1 MRQPQATCSGAVCC
15 DGSFHRRWIV
25 RVLAVVLFVY
35 SLFLGGCGQPPQPKE
50 GQSGHEDSA
59 VQQQTQGKIAN
70 LKQGTYT
77 LDELPPPEPV
87 SEVAGLQN
95 VDVGS
100 KGDMYAHP
108 PSGAT
113 FTIENK
119 RRPVSLTFTPSF
131 LSNVPVEKT
140 DGVTF
145 EVWSG
150 KERLYQK
157 HVLPDD
163 SVSQV
168 ALNLPRATTEDQV
181 QLSFVTRVGP
191 AGNRDY
197 DWALW
202 RDVRIVIG
210 EG

>member
-1 MRQPQATCSGAVCC
+1 V
-15 DGSFHRRWIV
+15 
-25 RVLAVVLFVY
+25 
-35 SLFLGGCGQPPQPKE
+35 FLSACGQEVQPKKN
-50 GQSGHEDSA
+50 QQAQEDTA
-59 VQQQTQGKIAN
+59 GKQQTQGKIAD

-77 LDELPPPEPV
+77 LDQLPPPEPV
-87 SEVAGLQN
+87 SEDAGLQN

-100 KGDMYAHP
+100 NGDMYAHP
-108 PSGAT
+108 PSGVA
-113 FTIENK
+113 FTIKNK
-119 RRPVSLTFTPSF
+119 GRPVSVTFTPSF
-131 LSNVPVEKT
+131 LSDVPAEKT

-163 SVSQV
+163 SIPAVK
-168 ALNLPRATTEDQV
+168 LDLPEATTKDV
-181 QLSFVTRVGP
+181 LQLSFVTRVGP

-197 DWALW
+197 DWAAW
-202 RDVRIVIG
+202 RDVRIVVG

>member
-1 MRQPQATCSGAVCC
+1 MRQTRTAESGARSRN
-15 DGSFHRRWIV
+15 GSFSVMWIIKT
-25 RVLAVVLFVY
+25 LAMMLVVFSV
-35 SLFLGGCGQPPQPKE
+35 FLSACGQQVQPKKNQPAQE
-50 GQSGHEDSA
+50 DTAGKQQRQGQ
-59 VQQQTQGKIAN
+59 IAN

-77 LDELPPPEPV
+77 LDELPPPEPFAGD
-87 SEVAGLQN
+87 AGLQN
-95 VDVGS
+95 VDVRDN
-100 KGDMYAHP
+100 GDLYAHP

-119 RRPVSLTFTPSF
+119 RRPVSVTFTPSF
-131 LSNVPVEKT
+131 LSEVPAEKT

-145 EVWSG
+145 AFWSG

-163 SVSQV
+163 SIPAVT
-168 ALNLPRATTEDQV
+168 LDLPEATTKDV
-181 QLSFVTRVGP
+181 LQLSFVTRVGP

-197 DWALW
+197 DWAAW
-202 RDVRIVIG
+202 RDVRIVVG